1 LGTVL
6 VVEGL
11 VGHGSWSHWRG
22 WLRCIKTLAA
32 AQLSLSAWMNF
43 GLACG
48 LRRRQVPWTEVFG

>member
-22 WLRCIKTLAA
+22 RLRCLTTLAA
-32 AQLSLSAWMNF
+32 AQGSRSA
-43 GLACG
+43 
-48 LRRRQVPWTEVFG
+48 

>member
-22 WLRCIKTLAA
+22 RQRCMPTLAA
-32 AQLSLSAWMNF
+32 AQRSLSA
-43 GLACG
+43 
-48 LRRRQVPWTEVFG
+48 